1 MKAPKRT
8 INGVADEIRN
18 SADRALD
25 QAFAM
30 HEAAIVLAAAE
41 AFDKWAADH
50 PGMYSRHDVV
60 TWLMSYGRK
69 LVDEIRSSAP
79 NPGPG

>member
-1 MKAPKRT
+1 MKAPTRT
-8 INGVADEIRN
+8 INGISDEIRA

-30 HEAAIVLAAAE
+30 HEAAIVLACAE

-50 PGMYSRHDVV
+50 PGMYGRVDVV
-60 TWLMSYGRK
+60 TWLMAYGRK
-69 LVDEIRSSAP
+69 LVDEITPTAP
-79 NPGPG
+79 SPGPD